1 MRRRDFLKG
10 IFGAAAVAAV
20 PAVVL
25 KQIDALPEEPIPPVD
40 AIGKTY
46 TGPIEHTIKVDPES
60 IDVLYIYDEKE
71 QQLIAASTDFRV
83 DMQCRYY
90 PDEEH
95 SRFTGQPEYRKAP
108 PSWSVSAHN
117 IVWKVDPVQ
126 VFNKGNV
133 LKCLMA
139 KDNIKFCGEVFLAE
153 LVGSGA
159 FVAYL
164 DQTYEARFEGRREL
178 LMTIQKG

>member
-95 SRFTGQPEYRKAP
+95 YRKAP

-126 VFNKGNV
+126 VFNKGGV

-139 KDNIKFCGEVFLAE
+139 KDNIKFCGDVFLAE

-159 FVAYL
+159 FATYL